1 MRAFLRLTP
10 KVMKMSF
17 NRNAFLVNRS
27 QIMRTCLQTRSAQ
40 TMTSQSSDN
49 EIQPPAVSL
58 DDKQYDQKIVKIV
71 TDISNLTLI
80 EVSELNQLLKKTLN
94 ISDTPMMAMGA
105 MPMASAP
112 ASQEDEDEGDI
123 GAKTVQTSFTI
134 KLNKFDETKKV
145 ALIKEIKAVVEGM
158 NLVQAKK
165 FVESVPQIIKSN
177 VPKDEAEKL
186 KTALEAVG
194 GECLIE

>member
-1 MRAFLRLTP
+1 
-10 KVMKMSF
+10 
-17 NRNAFLVNRS
+17 
-27 QIMRTCLQTRSAQ
+27 
-40 TMTSQSSDN
+40 
-49 EIQPPAVSL
+49 
-58 DDKQYDQKIVKIV
+58 
-71 TDISNLTLI
+71 
-80 EVSELNQLLKKTLN
+80 
-94 ISDTPMMAMGA
+94 MMAMGA

-186 KTALEAVG
+186 KKALEAVG

>member
-1 MRAFLRLTP
+1 
-10 KVMKMSF
+10 
-17 NRNAFLVNRS
+17 
-27 QIMRTCLQTRSAQ
+27 
-40 TMTSQSSDN
+40 MTSQSSNN

-186 KTALEAVG
+186 KKALEAVG